1 MAIIDIDQIIFKYL
15 GHMCPCGDY
24 NIKCK
29 IYLYSL
35 DEGPGDYLGTIITK
49 DNICGKSSGTLQN
62 IYVKIRLVSAQEGSK
77 WRKS

>member
-35 DEGPGDYLGTIITK
+35 DDGPRGL
-49 DNICGKSSGTLQN
+49 SGNHYYQGQ
-62 IYVKIRLVSAQEGSK
+62 YM
-77 WRKS
+77 W